1 MNRHCPV
8 LLAAIVAIAA
18 GCSDRSPSA
27 GFRLPPGG
35 NAVEGRTAFVSLG
48 CPNCHSIP
56 DLDLPRPAVPSPV
69 PVVLG
74 GTVNHLPTDGE
85 MVTSIIYPSYR
96 LARYPVRDI
105 RARGESRL
113 PHYADR
119 MTVRQL
125 ADIVAFLQTQYK
137 ERPATAPPISPY

>member
-1 MNRHCPV
+1 MIRHSPV

-35 NAVEGRTAFVSLG
+35 NAVEGKAAFVSLG
-48 CPNCHSIP
+48 CPNCHSVS
-56 DLDLPRPAVPSPV
+56 DLDLPRPAAPSPV

-74 GTVNHLPTDGE
+74 GTVNHLPTDGQ
-85 MVTSIIYPSYR
+85 MVTSIIYPSYE
-96 LARYPVRDI
+96 LSRYP
-105 RARGESRL
+105 ARGVPAGGQSRM

-119 MTVRQL
+119 MTVQQL
-125 ADIVAFLQTQYK
+125 ADIVAFLQAQYK
-137 ERPATAPPISPY
+137 VRPAAPPISPY

>member
-1 MNRHCPV
+1 VLLRKGGSAVNRHCPV
-8 LLAAIVAIAA
+8 LLAAIMAISA

-35 NAVEGRTAFVSLG
+35 NAVEGKTAFVSLG

-56 DLDLPRPAVPSPV
+56 DLDLPRPEAPSLV

-85 MVTSIIYPSYR
+85 MVTSIIYPS
-96 LARYPVRDI
+96 
-105 RARGESRL
+105 ARGESRM

-119 MTVRQL
+119 MTVQQL

-137 ERPATAPPISPY
+137 ERPATAPPMLPY